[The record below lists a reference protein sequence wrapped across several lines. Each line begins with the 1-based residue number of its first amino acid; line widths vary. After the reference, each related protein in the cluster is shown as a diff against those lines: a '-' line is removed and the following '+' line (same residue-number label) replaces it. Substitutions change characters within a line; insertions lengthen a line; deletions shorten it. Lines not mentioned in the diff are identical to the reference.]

1 MLQPNV
7 SDGNII
13 KPGQLIAD
21 KIPIA
26 PVGGMPINQAH
37 TRSESQM
44 RKKKV
49 AGKSSRKPRVEHV
62 VIEKRYRMKLTS
74 SLNTLKD
81 RLNCH
86 SEKKVGLCPRLFWF
100 I

>member
-1 MLQPNV
+1 M

-13 KPGQLIAD
+13 KPGQLIAN

-26 PVGGMPINQAH
+26 PVGGTPINQAH
-37 TRSESQM
+37 IRSESQI
-44 RKKKV
+44 RKKV

-62 VIEKRYRMKLTS
+62 VIENRYRMKLTG

-81 RLNCH
+81 MLNCH
-86 SEKKVGLCPRLFWF
+86 SEKKVGLCQRLFWF